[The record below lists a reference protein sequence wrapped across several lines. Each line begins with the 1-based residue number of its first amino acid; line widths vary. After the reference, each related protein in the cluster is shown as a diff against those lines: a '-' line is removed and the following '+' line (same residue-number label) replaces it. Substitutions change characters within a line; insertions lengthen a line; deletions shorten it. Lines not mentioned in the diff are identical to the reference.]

1 MKSKLLI
8 TSLVV
13 GLFSMLIFSVVSAS
27 TANPFTG
34 HWYAVDSFDGSDI
47 RLTIAGGGARGYRIT
62 WTENYFTL
70 CAGEPGIGRGRG
82 TAVSATELD
91 VEIQFTC
98 FTTGTTLDQELT
110 FTYNHVTNTLTDG
123 TDTWSRIGAP

>member
-1 MKSKLLI
+1 MKTKLLFTI
-8 TSLVV
+8 LVV
-13 GLFSMLIFSVVSAS
+13 GLVSMLTFSVVSAS
-27 TANPFTG
+27 PADPFTG

-47 RLTIAGGGARGYRIT
+47 RLTIAGGGAGSYRIT

-70 CAGEPGIGRGRG
+70 CAGEPGIGRGSG
-82 TAVSATELD
+82 TSVSATELD

-98 FTTGTTLDQELT
+98 FTTGTTLDQVFT
-110 FTYNHVTNTLTDG
+110 FTYNPVTNTLTDG